1 MKGVGFSPS
10 VPVKANAG
18 VRARV
23 PAAGKVLEGDDQQI
37 YVHYITTMENVNF
50 MTHRL
55 THIQRQR
62 DVICDDLQ
70 QISKLFGTSVRA
82 VRTACRTGRA
92 YGPYVCLVCTRL
104 KGQRGRLRVNGRLDL
119 RVNISETVR
128 DTSKVTIND

>member
-10 VPVKANAG
+10 GPVKANTG

-55 THIQRQR
+55 THIQRER

-82 VRTACRTGRA
+82 VRTADPSGLAIRTGRTA
-92 YGPYVCLVCTRL
+92 KKQSYFTARPEHVRT
-104 KGQRGRLRVNGRLDL
+104 GRRWVLLLNCVICD
-119 RVNISETVR
+119 VMQCVKFT
-128 DTSKVTIND
+128 K